1 MGIFDGLLGQLGGA
15 SDVANLAKKIGLDPA
30 QVEGA
35 IGALAKAHP
44 EPGDTAATAASA
56 TGLPLDKIQDIIGQ
70 IGGEGSLTRFA
81 EMLRSD
87 GAGGL
92 GGLTSMLDR
101 DGDGNMLD
109 DLSDLAGGLLGKK

>member
-15 SDVANLAKKIGLDPA
+15 PDVANLAKKIGLDPS

-44 EPGDTAATAASA
+44 EPGDTAETAASA

-70 IGGEGSLTRFA
+70 IGGEGSLGQFA
-81 EMLRSD
+81 ELIQGK
-87 GAGGL
+87 GAGAL

-101 DGDGNMLD
+101 DGDGNVLD
-109 DLSDLAGGLLGKK
+109 DLSGMAGGLLGRK

>member
-1 MGIFDGLLGQLGGA
+1 MGIFDGLLGQLGSA

-30 QVEGA
+30 QVESA

-81 EMLRSD
+81 EMLKGD
-87 GAGGL
+87 AGGL